1 MTEEPQN
8 PPPAPADE
16 NEAPAPA
23 APAPQPQAEPAHPS
37 GMQLHVPRPGV
48 TRLSRRVLAGLCS
61 VVAAGVFVALAIAL
75 WPHRAEAPVQAINT
89 GPNTAPEALASVP
102 KDYAEE
108 AKQAPQLGPP
118 LPGDLGK
125 PMLRAGITAPGMP
138 APQTPEQQHIAQERD
153 AARTSKLFISAG
165 LQESHP
171 AMAST
176 LPASPVASAANPQS
190 ASDPTD
196 LENMQDRKIAFMNET
211 GGRGGV
217 SPARIEKPASPYVI
231 QAGWIIAGALDQ
243 GLKSDL
249 PGNINAL
256 VTENVYDSPTGHYL
270 LIPQGSRLFGRY
282 SSQVSFGQTRVQ
294 VIWTR
299 LIFPNGNS
307 IALQNLPGTDAQGYA
322 GLEDGVDEH
331 WGSLF
336 KAALLSTVLSVGAE
350 AGTSNSENN
359 LAQAIRQGASQS
371 INQTGQQIVERN
383 LNIQPTLTA
392 RFGLPVRII
401 VDRDLV
407 LAPYPQQEAKQ

>member
-1 MTEEPQN
+1 MTDEPQN
-8 PPPAPADE
+8 PPPEPGNE

-23 APAPQPQAEPAHPS
+23 APAPQPQAATAHPS
-37 GMQLHVPRPGV
+37 GMQLHAPRPSV
-48 TRLSRRVLAGLCS
+48 TRLSRRVLVGLCS
-61 VVAAGVFVALAIAL
+61 VIAAGVFAALAVAL
-75 WPHRAEAPVQAINT
+75 WPHRAEPPTQTVNT
-89 GPNTAPEALASVP
+89 GPNTAPDALASVP
-102 KDYAEE
+102 KDYAQE
-108 AKQAPQLGPP
+108 AKQVPQLGPA

-125 PMLRAGITAPGMP
+125 PMLKAGITAPGMSV
-138 APQTPEQQHIAQERD
+138 PQTPEQQHIAQERD
-153 AARTSKLFISAG
+153 AARTSKLFVSAG
-165 LQESHP
+165 LQDGH
-171 AMAST
+171 ST
-176 LPASPVASAANPQS
+176 TASALPNSLAGPMPNAQS

-196 LENMQDRKIAFMNET
+196 LENMQDRKIAFMNKT
-211 GGRGGV
+211 GSREGV
-217 SPARIEKPASPYVI
+217 SPARIKKPVSPYVI

>member
-1 MTEEPQN
+1 MTDEPHN
-8 PPPAPADE
+8 PPPAPDNE
-16 NEAPAPA
+16 NQAPELA
-23 APAPQPQAEPAHPS
+23 APAPKPQVPPAHPS
-37 GMQLHVPRPGV
+37 GMQLHAPRPAV
-48 TRLSRRVLAGLCS
+48 TRLSRRVLVGLCS
-61 VVAAGVFVALAIAL
+61 VVAAGVFAALAVAL
-75 WPHRAEAPVQAINT
+75 WPHRVEAPTQTVNT
-89 GPNTAPEALASVP
+89 GANAAPEALASVP

-125 PMLRAGITAPGMP
+125 PMLKAGVTAPGMP
-138 APQTPEQQHIAQERD
+138 APQTPEQQRDAQERD
-153 AARTSKLFISAG
+153 AARTSKLFVSTG
-165 LQESHP
+165 LQATHP
-171 AMAST
+171 ATASA
-176 LPASPVASAANPQS
+176 LPASPAGTVPNAQN

-211 GGRGGV
+211 GNQGGV
-217 SPARIEKPASPYVI
+217 SPARIEKPVSPYVI

-249 PGNINAL
+249 PGDINAL

-294 VIWTR
+294 VVWTR
-299 LIFPNGNS
+299 LTFPNGS
-307 IALQNLPGTDAQGYA
+307 WITLQNLPGADTQGYS
-322 GLEDGVDEH
+322 GLEDDVDEH

-350 AGTSNSENN
+350 AGTSDSENN

-383 LNIQPTLTA
+383 LNVQPTLTD

-407 LAPYPQQEAKQ
+407 LTPYLQQEAKQ

>member
-16 NEAPAPA
+16 NQIPEPTT
-23 APAPQPQAEPAHPS
+23 PAPQPQAATAHPS

-48 TRLSRRVLAGLCS
+48 TRLSRRVLTGLCS
-61 VVAAGVFVALAIAL
+61 VVAAGVFVALAVAL
-75 WPHRAEAPVQAINT
+75 WPHRAEAPVQVINT

-102 KDYAEE
+102 KDYAQE
-108 AKQAPQLGPP
+108 AKQVPQLGPA

-125 PMLRAGITAPGMP
+125 PMLKAGITAPGMP
-138 APQTPEQQHIAQERD
+138 APQTPEQQHIAQQRD
-153 AARTSKLFISAG
+153 AARTSKLFVSTG
-165 LQESHP
+165 LQVGH
-171 AMAST
+171 ST
-176 LPASPVASAANPQS
+176 TASALPNSLTGTVPNAQS

-211 GGRGGV
+211 SSQGGV
-217 SPARIEKPASPYVI
+217 SPARIETPVSPYII

-249 PGNINAL
+249 PGDINAL

-294 VIWTR
+294 VVWTR
-299 LIFPNGNS
+299 LTFPNGS
-307 IALQNLPGTDAQGYA
+307 WITLQNLPGVDTQGYA

-371 INQTGQQIVERN
+371 INQTGQQTVERY

-407 LAPYPQQEAKQ
+407 LAPYPQREAKQ